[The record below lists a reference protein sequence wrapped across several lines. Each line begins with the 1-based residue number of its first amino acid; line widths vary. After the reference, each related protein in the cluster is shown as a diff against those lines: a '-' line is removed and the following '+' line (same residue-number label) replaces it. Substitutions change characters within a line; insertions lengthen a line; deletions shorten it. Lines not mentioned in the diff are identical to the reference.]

1 MPAKKSTSSRPV
13 KRAPRRSVLSDEIY
27 EMIKGMIFDHE
38 IAPGSRVNIDALAV
52 QLDVTKSTMS
62 SWCNHHSEPNLTYIY
77 KASDIL
83 NVQLTELLA
92 DKANLKKK

>member
-1 MPAKKSTSSRPV
+1 MNQIKK
-13 KRAPRRSVLSDEIY
+13 VL
-27 EMIKGMIFDHE
+27 KQQGRTQ
-38 IAPGSRVNIDALAV
+38 AWLAL

-92 DKANLKKK
+92 DKANLNKKH

>member
-1 MPAKKSTSSRPV
+1 MNQIKK
-13 KRAPRRSVLSDEIY
+13 VLKQQGRTQIW
-27 EMIKGMIFDHE
+27 
-38 IAPGSRVNIDALAV
+38 LAV

-83 NVQLTELLA
+83 NVQLTDLLA

>member
-1 MPAKKSTSSRPV
+1 MNQIKK
-13 KRAPRRSVLSDEIY
+13 VL
-27 EMIKGMIFDHE
+27 KQQGRTQ
-38 IAPGSRVNIDALAV
+38 AWLAV

-83 NVQLTELLA
+83 NVQLKELLA
-92 DKANLKKK
+92 DKAILKKK

>member
-1 MPAKKSTSSRPV
+1 MNQIKK
-13 KRAPRRSVLSDEIY
+13 VLKQQGRTQIW
-27 EMIKGMIFDHE
+27 
-38 IAPGSRVNIDALAV
+38 LAV

-92 DKANLKKK
+92 DKADLKKSNK

>member
-1 MPAKKSTSSRPV
+1 MNQIKK
-13 KRAPRRSVLSDEIY
+13 VLKQQGRTQIW
-27 EMIKGMIFDHE
+27 
-38 IAPGSRVNIDALAV
+38 LAV

-92 DKANLKKK
+92 DKADLKKSIK

>member
-1 MPAKKSTSSRPV
+1 MNQIKK
-13 KRAPRRSVLSDEIY
+13 VLKQQGRTQIW
-27 EMIKGMIFDHE
+27 
-38 IAPGSRVNIDALAV
+38 LAV

-92 DKANLKKK
+92 DKADLKKK

>member
-1 MPAKKSTSSRPV
+1 MNQIKK
-13 KRAPRRSVLSDEIY
+13 VL
-27 EMIKGMIFDHE
+27 KQQGRTQ
-38 IAPGSRVNIDALAV
+38 AWLAV

-92 DKANLKKK
+92 DKENLKKNN

>member
-1 MPAKKSTSSRPV
+1 
-13 KRAPRRSVLSDEIY
+13 
-27 EMIKGMIFDHE
+27 MIKMNQIKKVLKQQGRTQ
-38 IAPGSRVNIDALAV
+38 AWLAV

-92 DKANLKKK
+92 DKANVKEN

>member
-1 MPAKKSTSSRPV
+1 MNQIKK
-13 KRAPRRSVLSDEIY
+13 VL
-27 EMIKGMIFDHE
+27 KQQGRTQ
-38 IAPGSRVNIDALAV
+38 AWLAV

-92 DKANLKKK
+92 DKANLKEK

>member
-1 MPAKKSTSSRPV
+1 MNQIKK
-13 KRAPRRSVLSDEIY
+13 VLKQQGRTQIW
-27 EMIKGMIFDHE
+27 
-38 IAPGSRVNIDALAV
+38 LAE

-92 DKANLKKK
+92 DKADLKKSIK

>member
-1 MPAKKSTSSRPV
+1 MNQIKK
-13 KRAPRRSVLSDEIY
+13 VL
-27 EMIKGMIFDHE
+27 KQQGRTQ
-38 IAPGSRVNIDALAV
+38 AWLAG

-92 DKANLKKK
+92 DKASLKNEIL

>member
-1 MPAKKSTSSRPV
+1 MNQIKK
-13 KRAPRRSVLSDEIY
+13 VL
-27 EMIKGMIFDHE
+27 KQQGRTQ
-38 IAPGSRVNIDALAV
+38 AWLAV

-92 DKANLKKK
+92 DKANLKTK

>member
-1 MPAKKSTSSRPV
+1 MNQIKK
-13 KRAPRRSVLSDEIY
+13 VL
-27 EMIKGMIFDHE
+27 KQQGRTQ
-38 IAPGSRVNIDALAV
+38 AWLAV

>member
-1 MPAKKSTSSRPV
+1 MNQIKK
-13 KRAPRRSVLSDEIY
+13 VL
-27 EMIKGMIFDHE
+27 KQQVRTQ
-38 IAPGSRVNIDALAV
+38 AWLAV

-92 DKANLKKK
+92 DKANLKEK

>member
-1 MPAKKSTSSRPV
+1 MTQIKK
-13 KRAPRRSVLSDEIY
+13 VL
-27 EMIKGMIFDHE
+27 KQQGRTQ
-38 IAPGSRVNIDALAV
+38 AWLAV

>member
-1 MPAKKSTSSRPV
+1 MNQIKK
-13 KRAPRRSVLSDEIY
+13 VLKQQGRTQIW
-27 EMIKGMIFDHE
+27 
-38 IAPGSRVNIDALAV
+38 LAE

>member
-1 MPAKKSTSSRPV
+1 MNQIKK
-13 KRAPRRSVLSDEIY
+13 VL
-27 EMIKGMIFDHE
+27 KQQGRTQ
-38 IAPGSRVNIDALAV
+38 AWLAV

-83 NVQLTELLA
+83 NVQLTDLLA

>member
-1 MPAKKSTSSRPV
+1 MNQIKK
-13 KRAPRRSVLSDEIY
+13 VLKQQGRTQIW
-27 EMIKGMIFDHE
+27 
-38 IAPGSRVNIDALAV
+38 LAV

>member
-1 MPAKKSTSSRPV
+1 MNQIKK
-13 KRAPRRSVLSDEIY
+13 VL
-27 EMIKGMIFDHE
+27 KQQGRTQ
-38 IAPGSRVNIDALAV
+38 AWLAV

-83 NVQLTELLA
+83 NVQLIELLA
-92 DKANLKKK
+92 DKENLKKNN

>member
-1 MPAKKSTSSRPV
+1 MNQIKK
-13 KRAPRRSVLSDEIY
+13 VL
-27 EMIKGMIFDHE
+27 KQQGRTQ
-38 IAPGSRVNIDALAV
+38 AWLAV

-92 DKANLKKK
+92 DKAILKKK

>member
-1 MPAKKSTSSRPV
+1 LILLAKIIIKMNQI
-13 KRAPRRSVLSDEIY
+13 KKVLKQQGRTQIW
-27 EMIKGMIFDHE
+27 
-38 IAPGSRVNIDALAV
+38 LAV

-92 DKANLKKK
+92 DKADLKKSNK

>member
-1 MPAKKSTSSRPV
+1 MNQIKK
-13 KRAPRRSVLSDEIY
+13 VLKQQGRTQIW
-27 EMIKGMIFDHE
+27 
-38 IAPGSRVNIDALAV
+38 LAV

-92 DKANLKKK
+92 DKADLKKSNNNGF